1 MAAMDKQKLP
11 KKKNLDTY
19 TRYSGIAF
27 QMIAIICLGS
37 YGGVKLDELYPD
49 LYPLFTLVCSL
60 ASVAIAMYL
69 VIKQANGPS
78 KNTNADDV

>member
-1 MAAMDKQKLP
+1 MDKQKLP

-19 TRYSGIAF
+19 TRYSGMAF

-69 VIKQANGPS
+69 VIRQANASS
-78 KNTNADDV
+78 KNSNADDV